1 MMPRPP
7 APIARLGWLLD
18 GEFDVAAAGPN
29 RSAADL
35 VVSSLGT
42 RADTDAALL
51 VGFVMLAE
59 AVDADPTNAA
69 LWGQY
74 RAAEAAIREAAG
86 SDDDDFA
93 RIMAELSAD
102 VRDPEVAEP

>member
-1 MMPRPP
+1 MPRPP

-18 GEFDVAAAGPN
+18 GEFSVSAVGPN
-29 RSAADL
+29 RLAADL
-35 VVSSLGT
+35 VVSSLGE
-42 RADTDAALL
+42 RADGDAALL
-51 VGFVMLAE
+51 TTFVMLAE

-74 RAAEAAIREAAG
+74 RAAESAIREASG
-86 SDDDDFA
+86 SDDDDFT

-102 VRDPEVAEP
+102 VRNAEVAEP